1 MVGALAQILAFTQQ
15 KTTAASSSGNDGTF
29 LMVAGACNHW
39 SRLFSVMGLESVGY

>member
-29 LMVAGACNHW
+29 LMVAGARKQRE
-39 SRLFSVMGLESVGY
+39 SLILPVRL